1 MLDYAHRTNRVDPS
15 MRRLALEYEH
25 VGVSRSAA
33 STVAR
38 MDRSE
43 RLAPL
48 VELRERTYRAV
59 VGGFGADIGCGRGL
73 AVAELVE
80 RGVEAVGVDNS
91 QLMTQA
97 ARRRFPLCTFVTASA
112 DALPFSDGALRWY
125 RAERTY
131 GQIRNPASALAEGL
145 RVLAPGGQMI
155 VVDYDWDSTVIA
167 SADPGVT
174 RAVLG
179 AFADA
184 FPAGHAGTRLP
195 QWLSDAG
202 FVDISV
208 STITMVFTDL
218 RAVAPSITTPAIA
231 LAVETGAVS
240 VRQAHDWMMDLRQ
253 RASAN
258 QFMLATTLFMS
269 LARVPDPASDEDEA
283 YG

>member
-1 MLDYAHRTNRVDPS
+1 M
-15 MRRLALEYEH
+15 
-25 VGVSRSAA
+25 
-33 STVAR
+33 
-38 MDRSE
+38 
-43 RLAPL
+43 
-48 VELRERTYRAV
+48 
-59 VGGFGADIGCGRGL
+59 
-73 AVAELVE
+73 
-80 RGVEAVGVDNS
+80 
-91 QLMTQA
+91 
-97 ARRRFPLCTFVTASA
+97 
-112 DALPFSDGALRWY
+112 
-125 RAERTY
+125 
-131 GQIRNPASALAEGL
+131 
-145 RVLAPGGQMI
+145 LAPGGQMI